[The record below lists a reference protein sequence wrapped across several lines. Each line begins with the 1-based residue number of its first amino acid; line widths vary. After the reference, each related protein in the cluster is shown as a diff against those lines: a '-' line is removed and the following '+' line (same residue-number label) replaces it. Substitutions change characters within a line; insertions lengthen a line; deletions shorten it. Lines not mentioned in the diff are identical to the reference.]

1 MAQPKLSCQSSLK
14 ELIKKK
20 KKRTY
25 KNESITTLV
34 KHKISTLYLFS
45 FNMFIN
51 TFLEEA
57 ELEGIIAPLDAFL
70 MNTHLLFNLG

>member
-1 MAQPKLSCQSSLK
+1 
-14 ELIKKK
+14 
-20 KKRTY
+20 
-25 KNESITTLV
+25 
-34 KHKISTLYLFS
+34 
-45 FNMFIN
+45 MFIN